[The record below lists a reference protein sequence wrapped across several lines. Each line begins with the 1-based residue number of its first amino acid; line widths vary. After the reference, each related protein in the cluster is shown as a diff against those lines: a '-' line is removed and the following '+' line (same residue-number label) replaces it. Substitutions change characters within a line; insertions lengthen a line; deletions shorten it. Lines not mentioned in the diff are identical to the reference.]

1 MMLSVY
7 FDFDQRVKE
16 IELYFVALKAL
27 DEKPLQSSDE
37 PYFNS
42 EFIKILKANTLIM
55 IYNLV
60 ESTVIRGITEI
71 YDKIKEEKLTYSDVN
86 TKIQKIWFS
95 FKFRQV
101 YDPLSHFIS
110 YQEQASKIIDS
121 ILNNKIIE
129 LDRKATSISGNL
141 DAKKIRNVC
150 VEHGISFV
158 ASPESR
164 GGIQLETVKN
174 RRNELAHGSSS
185 FAECGRDL
193 TYQDLNQIKDETIC
207 FLKGFLESIQSYY
220 DDEKYRSNDR
230 KQ

>member
-1 MMLSVY
+1 MMLSIY

-27 DEKPLQSSDE
+27 DEKSLQSSDE

-42 EFIKILKANTLIM
+42 EFIKILKANTIII

-60 ESTVIRGITEI
+60 ESTVTGAFTEI
-71 YDKIKEEKLTYSDVN
+71 YDKIKEDNLTYCDVS
-86 TKIQKIWFS
+86 TKIQQIWFS

-101 YDPLSHFIS
+101 YDPHAHYIS
-110 YQEQASKIIDS
+110 YKDQALKIAES
-121 ILNNKIIE
+121 LLNKEAIE
-129 LDRKATSISGNL
+129 FDRKATSISGNL
-141 DAKKIRNVC
+141 NAQKIRNIC
-150 VEHGISFV
+150 TEHGISFV
-158 ASPESR
+158 APRKSQ
-164 GGIQLETVKN
+164 GGKQLEKVKN
-174 RRNELAHGSSS
+174 LRNELAHGSSS

-193 TYQDLNQIKDETIC
+193 TYEDLLQIKDETVC
-207 FLKGFLESIQSYY
+207 FLKGFLEGIQSYY

>member
-1 MMLSVY
+1 MMLSIY

-27 DEKPLQSSDE
+27 DEKSLQSSNK

-42 EFIKILKANTLIM
+42 EFLKILKANTLIM

-60 ESTVIRGITEI
+60 ESTVIGGIVEI
-71 YDKIKEEKLTYSDVN
+71 YDKIKEDKLAYSDLN

-121 ILNNKIIE
+121 ILNKKIIE

-141 DAKKIRNVC
+141 DAQKIRNIC
-150 VEHGISFV
+150 AEHGISLV

-164 GGIQLETVKN
+164 GGIQLEMVKD
-174 RRNELAHGSSS
+174 RRNQLAHGSLS

-193 TYQDLNQIKDETIC
+193 TYKDLLQIKEETVC
-207 FLKGFLESIQSYY
+207 FLKDFLDGVQSYY
-220 DDEKYRSNDR
+220 DDEKYRSYDPE
-230 KQ
+230 Q